1 MCNEVLAGGSVIGC
15 TTNICKHTQD
25 IKNTEKWFF
34 WLLFVEYQ
42 PWHCQSAAVV
52 CLNLSRTVHSFEI
65 FISFYHFFFVS
76 TVELQQAY
84 EVDSLE
90 YLEALETMTDRLET
104 RVNFCKAH
112 LMMITCFDV
121 SSKHR

>member
-1 MCNEVLAGGSVIGC
+1 MLRFFGEMAENQNHSGSP
-15 TTNICKHTQD
+15 N
-25 IKNTEKWFF
+25 
-34 WLLFVEYQ
+34 
-42 PWHCQSAAVV
+42 VV
-52 CLNLSRTVHSFEI
+52 FC
-65 FISFYHFFFVS
+65 VS